1 MDCILKLKNNKARG
15 QDIIINEFLKS
26 TKDKMINI
34 YVKLFN
40 LILSTGLIPE
50 QWLTSI
56 IQPIYKSKGEKND
69 VDNYRAISLLS
80 CFGKMFTAVVNN
92 RLSKFLENSGVL
104 GEEQAGFRKG
114 YSTLAHVFTFKC
126 LLDLYTSK
134 KKRLY
139 CCFVDYRKAFDTIDR
154 TNLWRKLLANDING
168 RIFKVIHNLYKGAK
182 TCVREN
188 G

>member
-1 MDCILKLKNNKARG
+1 MDCILKLKNNKARV

-26 TKDKMINI
+26 TKDKRINI

-40 LILSTGLIPE
+40 LITSTGLIPE

-56 IQPIYKSKGEKND
+56 IQPIYKNKGEKND
-69 VDNYRAISLLS
+69 ADNYRAISLLS
-80 CFGKMFTAVVNN
+80 CFGKIFTAVVNN
-92 RLSKFLENSGVL
+92 RLSKLLEDSGVL

-114 YSTLAHVFTFKC
+114 YSTLDHVFTFKC

-134 KKRLY
+134 IIKIMY

-154 TNLWRKLLANDING
+154 TNLWRKLLANDI
-168 RIFKVIHNLYKGAK
+168 K
-182 TCVREN
+182 
-188 G
+188 

>member
-1 MDCILKLKNNKARG
+1 
-15 QDIIINEFLKS
+15 
-26 TKDKMINI
+26 MINI

-40 LILSTGLIPE
+40 LIRSTGLIPE

-56 IQPIYKSKGEKND
+56 IQPIYKNKGEKN
-69 VDNYRAISLLS
+69 
-80 CFGKMFTAVVNN
+80 VNS
-92 RLSKFLENSGVL
+92 RLSKFLEDSGVL

-114 YSTLAHVFTFKC
+114 YSTLDHVFTFKC

-182 TCVREN
+182 ACVRKN
-188 G
+188 GKFSNYFDSLIGVRQGDNLSPLLFAIYLNDLELFMSHQYPGLK